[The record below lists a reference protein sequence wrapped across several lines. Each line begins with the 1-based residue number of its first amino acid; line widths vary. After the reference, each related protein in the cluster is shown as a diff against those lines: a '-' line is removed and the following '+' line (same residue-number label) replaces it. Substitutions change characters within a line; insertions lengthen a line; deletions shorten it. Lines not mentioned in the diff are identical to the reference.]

1 VQFVIKKTTSHVA
14 ATEQCVSMTA
24 GAFKPGRRRRPHVN
38 TVKQA
43 AARALVGRNGAAIP
57 HPPGPGAAEE
67 MMASAEKKTF
77 ISKPV
82 VPPSSK
88 PSKAPRQ
95 RSQPSRTASKNE
107 KLVCR
112 YCGSDDLAPSF
123 KKRRD
128 ARCRAC
134 FKKRYGSAA
143 LGKQASPAAKTKAAK

>member
-1 VQFVIKKTTSHVA
+1 MNSTK
-14 ATEQCVSMTA
+14 
-24 GAFKPGRRRRPHVN
+24 R
-38 TVKQA
+38 A
-43 AARALVGRNGAAIP
+43 AARALVGKNGAVSP
-57 HPPGPGAAEE
+57 HLQGLDAAEE
-67 MMASAEKKTF
+67 MVAPTERKTL
-77 ISKPV
+77 ITKAV
-82 VPPSSK
+82 APSSTT
-88 PSKAPRQ
+88 SKVPCQ
-95 RSQPSRTASKNE
+95 RSQQSRTAAKSE